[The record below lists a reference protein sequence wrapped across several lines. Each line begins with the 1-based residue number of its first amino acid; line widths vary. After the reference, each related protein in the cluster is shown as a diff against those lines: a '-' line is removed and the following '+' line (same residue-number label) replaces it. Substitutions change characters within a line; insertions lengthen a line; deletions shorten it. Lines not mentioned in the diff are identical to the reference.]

1 MDQPAKSR
9 GSAITLYEKTIDF
22 VLRLI
27 ADRGLG
33 PGDRLPSEAEIAS
46 MAGVSMVTVRR
57 AMGELAA
64 AGTLQRLQGRG
75 TFVRETR
82 IATESTITGGLRNT
96 LALQGRS
103 LETRTISFAIENA
116 DAGTVAN
123 LGLRRGAEVWRL
135 VRVRD
140 IDGVPVLRETARI
153 PRILAPDLD
162 ERFDPREQSL
172 YEVLRSSYG
181 LSEATEEQS
190 LIARSVSRLESEDL
204 QLSAT
209 AFVVE
214 ITGVATTATGISFDC
229 FRMCFV
235 PDRFV
240 FRLRS
245 SPKADPVGG

>member
-1 MDQPAKSR
+1 
-9 GSAITLYEKTIDF
+9 

-64 AGTLQRLQGRG
+64 AGTLQRVQGRG

-82 IATESTITGGLRNT
+82 ITAETTITGGLRNT
-96 LALQGRS
+96 LALQRRT
-103 LETRTISFAIENA
+103 LETRTISFAIESA
-116 DAGTVAN
+116 DAGTVAK
-123 LGLRRGAEVWRL
+123 LDLRRGAEVWRL

-162 ERFDPREQSL
+162 EKFDPHQQSL
-172 YEVLRSSYG
+172 YEVLRGSYG
-181 LSEATEEQS
+181 LLEATEEQS
-190 LIARSVSRLESEDL
+190 LIARAAWPPESEDL
-204 QLSAT
+204 HLSAT

-214 ITGVATTATGISFDC
+214 ITGVAATANGLAFDC
-229 FRMCFV
+229 FQMCFV

-245 SPKADPVGG
+245 ASSRARGLGRQLL